1 MINTYILGVLSGGVI
16 CLLVMAVI
24 LWYEQIEGKKR
35 LEGKRKKLK
44 ALQAATNRAS
54 RENDL
59 ILQEMLNGNRD
70 TYAIVEKAAPYLNRP
85 NDYYPDW

>member
-1 MINTYILGVLSGGVI
+1 MINIYILGVLSGGTI
-16 CLLVMAVI
+16 CLLVTALI
-24 LWYEQIEGKKR
+24 LGYEQIESKKQ
-35 LEGKRKKLK
+35 LEEKRKKLK
-44 ALQAATNRAS
+44 ALQAATNRAF
-54 RENDL
+54 RENEL